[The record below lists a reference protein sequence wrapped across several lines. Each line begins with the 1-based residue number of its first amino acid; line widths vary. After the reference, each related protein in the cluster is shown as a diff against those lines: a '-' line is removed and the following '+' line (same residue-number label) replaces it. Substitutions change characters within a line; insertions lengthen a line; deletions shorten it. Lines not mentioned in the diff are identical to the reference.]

1 MISMI
6 VIGFLIGLVA
16 RFFFPGRDP
25 GGFIITTLLGIAGS
39 MVGSY
44 AGQAMGLYS
53 EGQPAG
59 FVMSVVGAMLLLFGF
74 RMIRAKA

>member
-1 MISMI
+1 MIYMI

-16 RFFFPGRDP
+16 RFLFPGRDP

-44 AGQAMGLYS
+44 AGQALGFYS
-53 EGQPAG
+53 SGQPAG
-59 FVMSVVGAMLLLFGF
+59 FVMSVVGAMVLLFAF
-74 RMIRAKA
+74 RMVRSKA

>member
-16 RFFFPGRDP
+16 RFLFPGKDP